1 MPTNSFENQ
10 LSAEIGQGLYYRVFA
25 ASSGPI
31 VDDTLLYRISAAY
44 KKSEGRITNA
54 TMGRKVDDYDAVS
67 LRGRRV
73 WYASDALPFDL
84 RGSSEDLD
92 GRSEARCVGTEWV
105 KTCSSRWSPYS

>member
-67 LRGRRV
+67 LRGRLV
-73 WYASDALPFDL
+73 WNASDALT
-84 RGSSEDLD
+84 
-92 GRSEARCVGTEWV
+92 RSEERRVGKECVS
-105 KTCSSRWSPYS
+105 TCRFRWAPYH

>member
-54 TMGRKVDDYDAVS
+54 TMGRKVYDYYAVS
-67 LRGRRV
+67 LRCRLV
-73 WYASDALPFDL
+73 WTASYSLTFDL
-84 RGSSEDLD
+84 RVSSETLMC
-92 GRSEARCVGTEWV
+92 RSAYYFLSFC
-105 KTCSSRWSPYS
+105 